1 MPTDQIGKYR
11 VIGKLGQ
18 GGMARVLLTVV
29 AGPHN
34 FNKLLVVKELREDLA
49 QDPDF
54 LSMFLDEARLAA
66 RLNHPNV
73 VQTYEVGQEGD
84 RFFIAMEYLEGQPLH
99 AVLRRI
105 GRNNVPLD
113 LQVRV
118 LADALAGLDYAHH
131 LSDFDGS
138 PLNVVHRDVSPQNVF
153 VTYDGQ
159 VKVVDFGIAKAS
171 GASSNTREGV
181 FKGKLAYVA
190 PEQAR
195 GAGVDGRADLFSVGV
210 MLWEAIAGRRLASTE
225 GEAGILA
232 RRMAGQDPKILEVMP
247 DAPPELA
254 QICDKAM
261 ALEVADRFASARE
274 FQEALEDYLER
285 SPYRVGPKEVGSIVA
300 GAFKEE
306 RQKIR
311 TLVDEQIRRQKEAN
325 EAEPVSIVDMAAT
338 MGMRDPTPSVV
349 TNTGNLVS
357 ARVDSSLGSLG
368 VSQVS
373 QPSPPP
379 PAKSRTWLFALAGM
393 VLVGGAVGAFVVASN
408 NTSRASQ
415 ASGASAT
422 PSEKPAPVFTATE
435 VAGPKIALRIE
446 YPKGTKAKLDGALL
460 EENPFTA
467 EVARDGGL
475 HKVELVDDSGSVDVR
490 MITFDKDRIVNL
502 AVPEPTASASSTAG
516 PVVTRPW
523 RSGQQPA
530 TPATTTVASAPPPP
544 TSIIEPPHDPTNKP
558 TGDGIDESNPYKKK
572 P

>member
-1 MPTDQIGKYR
+1 MATDQIGKYR

-49 QDPDF
+49 QDPEF

-131 LSDFDGS
+131 LTDFDGS
-138 PLNVVHRDVSPQNVF
+138 PLNVVHRDVSPQNIF

-171 GASSNTREGV
+171 GASSSTREGV

-195 GAGVDGRADLFSVGV
+195 GAAIDGRADLFSVGV
-210 MLWEAIAGRRLASTE
+210 MLWEAIAGRRLANVE

-232 RRMAGQDPKILEVMP
+232 RRMAGQDPKIAEVVP

-254 QICDKAM
+254 EICNKAM
-261 ALEVADRFASARE
+261 SLEPSERYTTARE

-300 GAFKEE
+300 NAFKEE

-349 TNTGNLVS
+349 THTGALMG
-357 ARVDSSLGSLG
+357 ARNDSSLGSLG

-373 QPSPPP
+373 QPGVVL
-379 PAKSRTWLFALAGM
+379 PAPQSRTWLYALAAI
-393 VLVGGAVGAFVVASN
+393 VLVGAAVGAFIIVSGKTTRATAQPTEVPSAPTAKSEPTVVA
-408 NTSRASQ
+408 
-415 ASGASAT
+415 
-422 PSEKPAPVFTATE
+422 PEI
-435 VAGPKIALRIE
+435 AGPRVALRIE
-446 YPKGTKAKLDGALL
+446 FPKGVKVKLDGAAIN
-460 EENPFTA
+460 ESPFTA
-467 EVARDGGL
+467 SVPRDAGL
-475 HKVELVDDSGSVDVR
+475 HKIEMVDESGGSDVR
-490 MITFDKDRIVNL
+490 MVTFDKDVTVNL
-502 AVPEPTASASSTAG
+502 AIPDLAPSASASGA
-516 PVVTRPW
+516 PIVTRPW
-523 RSGQQPA
+523 HTTPA
-530 TPATTTVASAPPPP
+530 TPATTSTPSTPP
-544 TSIIEPPHDPTNKP
+544 TVVIEPPHVPTNKP
-558 TGDGIDESNPYKKK
+558 TGDGIDESDPYHRKK
-572 P
+572 